1 MIRLLIVD
9 DESATRNGLLR
20 YMDWKGLGVDMIQT
34 AESGQEALAM
44 CEDFQPDLVLS
55 DIRMRGMNGVE
66 MCTILHEKYP
76 ECRIIFISGYSDKE
90 YLKAAIELGAVN
102 YVEKPVDTEELK
114 RAVQK
119 AMASILETRRHR
131 NEGERLSK
139 SEAYLRREAFFSLL
153 RGREPG
159 ESSEQN
165 LEESGLFREGYPL
178 MRICILRLSPAV
190 TNLSRFRSAL
200 WETAGIRAFTERDC
214 SVYGEF
220 WDNRRL
226 ILLLCGTEE
235 AVGNGSCLL
244 KAISRAATGLV
255 DGVRLFFALGEPVR
269 NPHGLSHSY
278 QSAHEA
284 EKTVFYLGYGKSA
297 ERGRKDRPLD
307 LGADYPAEF
316 RQALSMGNEEAAS
329 QVLDRLAA
337 SLREGEAVAS
347 AFVQGLYF
355 SLERELEEES
365 LRLFPYDRSDMAKRQ
380 ETDAQHLEG
389 LDTID
394 DLNAFLRAQVHEI
407 FALNSRDDSNS
418 SVVLRVIRL
427 IQQEYGDK
435 DLSVKQLAENVYLT
449 PTYLSGLFK
458 RKTGKTIWEY
468 LTSVRIER
476 AKELLRNPRFKL
488 YHISKQVGYEDAN
501 YFAKIFKKQT
511 GVTPSEYR
519 EKNLL

>member
-114 RAVQK
+114 RGGAK

-178 MRICILRLSPAV
+178 MRICILRPRRQSPICRGFEAHCGKR
-190 TNLSRFRSAL
+190 LGYGRLQRG
-200 WETAGIRAFTERDC
+200 TAPFM
-214 SVYGEF
+214 GEF

-255 DGVRLFFALGEPVR
+255 DGVRLFFALGGSRCGIHMAFPI
-269 NPHGLSHSY
+269 PIK
-278 QSAHEA
+278 APM
-284 EKTVFYLGYGKSA
+284 
-297 ERGRKDRPLD
+297 RP
-307 LGADYPAEF
+307 
-316 RQALSMGNEEAAS
+316 
-329 QVLDRLAA
+329 
-337 SLREGEAVAS
+337 
-347 AFVQGLYF
+347 
-355 SLERELEEES
+355 
-365 LRLFPYDRSDMAKRQ
+365 KRR
-380 ETDAQHLEG
+380 
-389 LDTID
+389 
-394 DLNAFLRAQVHEI
+394 F
-407 FALNSRDDSNS
+407 
-418 SVVLRVIRL
+418 
-427 IQQEYGDK
+427 
-435 DLSVKQLAENVYLT
+435 
-449 PTYLSGLFK
+449 LSGVWK
-458 RKTGKTIWEY
+458 VGGAGGGRTGPWIW
-468 LTSVRIER
+468 VRITR
-476 AKELLRNPRFKL
+476 RNSGR
-488 YHISKQVGYEDAN
+488 
-501 YFAKIFKKQT
+501 
-511 GVTPSEYR
+511 R
-519 EKNLL
+519 